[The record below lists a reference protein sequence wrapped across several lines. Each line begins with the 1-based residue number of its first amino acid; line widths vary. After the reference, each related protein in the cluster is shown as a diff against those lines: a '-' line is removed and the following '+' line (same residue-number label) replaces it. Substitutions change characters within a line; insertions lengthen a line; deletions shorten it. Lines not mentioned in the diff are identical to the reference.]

1 MKKIIVFV
9 MLMLSFIG
17 CTSFQKKDTLNL
29 KGKEFQLVSLYPQTQ
44 ITLGFEGDR
53 FYGFS
58 GVNRYFGE
66 YKIGEDNRIT
76 LINPAGT
83 KMAGPEE
90 LMRQEDSYIDHLVD
104 AKSVELKDKV
114 LTITTKDG
122 KTLKFKEIK

>member
-1 MKKIIVFV
+1 MKKIIAFV
-9 MLMLSFIG
+9 VLMLAFVG
-17 CTSFQKKDTLNL
+17 CTSFQKKEALNL

-66 YKIGEDNRIT
+66 YKTGEGNSIN
-76 LINPAGT
+76 LINPAAT

-90 LMRQEDSYIDHLVD
+90 LMKQEDSYLNYLVD
-104 AKSVELKDKV
+104 AKRVELEDKV

-122 KTLKFKEIK
+122 KTLEFKEIK